1 MKSLNPFPKR
11 REVKKKNMEIQKDY
25 QGKWLR
31 PTNGGFIV
39 NASAKEDVD
48 KVLVLQA
55 YVPLT
60 ELNDEWEEIT
70 QEEAERIRKAK
81 DAAKGSVEYP
91 EEKVNQ
97 MIGLFATSINK
108 MELTDEQSLQ
118 FKDLYPEWA
127 TFINKKLEVGFK
139 VLYEDKLYKVKQT
152 IEKVLENQPPSVE
165 TAALY
170 EEINETNAGTLED
183 PIPYNNNMELFE
195 GKYYSQNGVIYKC
208 TRNTEQAVYQDL
220 SALVGLYVEVA
231 E

>member
-1 MKSLNPFPKR
+1 
-11 REVKKKNMEIQKDY
+11 MEIQKDY

-31 PTNGGFIV
+31 PTNGGYIV

-60 ELNDEWEEIT
+60 ESNDEWEEIT

-81 DAAKGSVEYP
+81 DTAKGSIAYP

-127 TFINKKLEVGFK
+127 TFINQKLEVGFK
-139 VLYEDKLYKVKQT
+139 VLYEDKLYKVRQT
-152 IEKVLENQPPSVE
+152 IEKVLENQPPSVD

-208 TRNTEQAVYQDL
+208 TRNTEQAVYHDL
-220 SALVGLYVEVA
+220 SALVGIYVEVA